1 MTPSRNSLTTAK
13 IWSWV
18 PEDLNTKMDGLT
30 DCQLQNNSAQLNLT
44 LYHAMKTYGGMF
56 SDELLRITRKKYNE
70 KVKI

>member
-1 MTPSRNSLTTAK
+1 
-13 IWSWV
+13 
-18 PEDLNTKMDGLT
+18 MDGLT